1 MDIAG
6 LPHDELKLLLP
17 HDIDI
22 ACHNALNNYSVSGPQ
37 ESIRRFSASLDKDGI
52 FVREVN
58 VSNIA
63 YHSRYI
69 KPAASELLSAMK
81 MVYSW

>member
-1 MDIAG
+1 MMDIVG
-6 LPHDELKLLLP
+6 LSHDKLKSLLP

-22 ACHNALNNYSVSGPQ
+22 ACHNAPNNYSVSGPK
-37 ESIRRFSASLDKDGI
+37 ESISRFSASLDKDGI

-58 VSNIA
+58 VSSIA

-69 KPAASELLSAMK
+69 NPAAPELLSAMK
-81 MVYSW
+81 MV